1 MKFFVHAGN
10 LSIRDRERGDYSF
23 GMSRSTPGFRLS
35 AATGIHRGDRMYQ
48 QDQVQI
54 IAHPRQS
61 GCVLAVV
68 ADGMGGKS
76 GGRKAADQV
85 VLTAQQLFERFVP
98 EEESAGELLS
108 QMVSEAH
115 LMIRLTALS
124 TEEEPHSTLAAFL
137 VDPQR
142 RCHWIHTGDSRL
154 YHFRGPQMLTR
165 SLDQSY
171 VQRLVDEGQI
181 SEDEALVH
189 PQSNLLTACL
199 GTVQEPTPVSS
210 RIERLELGDSL
221 MACSDGLWHYFT
233 PAELGTV
240 LHSLPPREAAE
251 LLINKAR
258 QRAKGGGDNLS
269 LAIVRMDPMA

>member
-1 MKFFVHAGN
+1 
-10 LSIRDRERGDYSF
+10 
-23 GMSRSTPGFRLS
+23 MSRTPPGYRLN
-35 AATGIHRGDRMYQ
+35 AATGIHRGDRLYQ

-54 IAHPRQS
+54 FAHPRQA
-61 GCVLAVV
+61 GCVLGIV

-85 VLTAQQLFERFVP
+85 LLTAQQLFERFVP
-98 EEESAGELLS
+98 GEEDEAELLR
-108 QMVSEAH
+108 QIVSESH
-115 LMIRLTALS
+115 LMIRLTAIS
-124 TEEEPHSTLAAFL
+124 AEEEPHSTLAAFL
-137 VDPQR
+137 VMPDR
-142 RCHWIHTGDSRL
+142 RCLWIHTGDSRL
-154 YHFRGPQMLTR
+154 YHFRGPGMALR

-181 SEDEALVH
+181 TDEEAMVH

-199 GTVQEPTPVSS
+199 GTVQEPTPVESV
-210 RIERLELGDSL
+210 ITRLDTGDSL

-251 LLINKAR
+251 LLLNKAR
-258 QRAKGGGDNLS
+258 QRAKGTGDNLS
-269 LAIVRMDPMA
+269 MAIVRVDAIG